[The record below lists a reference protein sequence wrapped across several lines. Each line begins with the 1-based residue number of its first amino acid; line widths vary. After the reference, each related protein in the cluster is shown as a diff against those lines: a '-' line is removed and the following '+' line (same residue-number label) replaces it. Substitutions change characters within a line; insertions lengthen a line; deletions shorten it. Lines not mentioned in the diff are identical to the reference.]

1 MVNDPSSSFAA
12 APASETDRRT
22 DTERTVARV
31 AFYVRRAV
39 KLCSFTRCLYRYSAD
54 PQWFLAAQHNIC
66 ANVQQLV
73 TRSSSGRSRNCPS
86 HGLPFQSFPAAKRPL
101 KSRWGLERSD
111 VSSLYGPRRRPIA
124 KRFLCFFESRNRCL
138 LQQFAKH
145 SKLMTGDIF
154 HGQKNVLYVGGM
166 HSPHP
171 HPMDQPLSPP
181 TRNQADRTLY
191 PFQYSLLPN
200 RSVFS
205 LCGFDIMISRYFD
218 SEYHVV
224 IRQ

>member
-1 MVNDPSSSFAA
+1 LVNDPSSSFAA
-12 APASETDRRT
+12 APASGTDRRT

-31 AFYVRRAV
+31 AVYVRRAV
-39 KLCSFTRCLYRYSAD
+39 KLCSFTRCLYRYSAH

-86 HGLPFQSFPAAKRPL
+86 HGLPFQSFPAAKRPV

-154 HGQKNVLYVGGM
+154 HGQKMYCTSVGCIPLTPTPWIS
-166 HSPHP
+166 HSAHRLETKPIVRCIRSSTHYFP
-171 HPMDQPLSPP
+171 TDPYFLS
-181 TRNQADRTLY
+181 AAL
-191 PFQYSLLPN
+191 
-200 RSVFS
+200 
-205 LCGFDIMISRYFD
+205 IS
-218 SEYHVV
+218 
-224 IRQ
+224 